1 MIDTGNEGKKYPS
14 PVSAESDLPGCKGRG
29 TNSAKCI
36 PEPAGGNARPGGTV
50 IFRKSD
56 KPEWNRVSTPPSL
69 WAWRLCFLK
78 ERFHV

>member
-1 MIDTGNEGKKYPS
+1 MKGRSTRF

-29 TNSAKCI
+29 TKMAKCV

-50 IFRKSD
+50 IFRESD